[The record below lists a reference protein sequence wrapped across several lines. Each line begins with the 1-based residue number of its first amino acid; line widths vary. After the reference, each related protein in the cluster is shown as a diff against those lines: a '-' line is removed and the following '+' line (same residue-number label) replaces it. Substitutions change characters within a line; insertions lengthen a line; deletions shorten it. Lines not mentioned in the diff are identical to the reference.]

1 MAFWWYGVLC
11 FSPARIVWNSGHL
24 SSSRWVICDGLPI
37 IYLVLSL
44 IPACLGQYIHR
55 NLWRCWD
62 LVILFPLIQQVS
74 DSIST
79 GWLVE
84 TSLEWQ
90 EHFSQFQDATDVL
103 PCHIHLHVCLWGM
116 NPHSS
121 AAKKNTSHRNE
132 MLLQDTK
139 HLIQRPC
146 YQWGSL
152 CEDPAG
158 NQTTKRPP
166 VSCSS

>member
-11 FSPARIVWNSGHL
+11 FLPAGIVWNSGHL
-24 SSSRWVICDGLPI
+24 SSSRWVICNGLPI
-37 IYLVLSL
+37 VYLVLSL

-62 LVILFPLIQQVS
+62 MVILFPLIQQVL

-90 EHFSQFQDATDVL
+90 EHFSQIQLVTSIFLHAYESWTLTAELQRRIQTMEMR
-103 PCHIHLHVCLWGM
+103 CYRKILHVSYKDHITNEEVCAKIRQAIV
-116 NPHSS
+116 PH
-121 AAKKNTSHRNE
+121 
-132 MLLQDTK
+132 
-139 HLIQRPC
+139 
-146 YQWGSL
+146 
-152 CEDPAG
+152 EDDL
-158 NQTTKRPP
+158 TISKRR
-166 VSCSS
+166 